1 MGQSDDVEDSTY
13 SRHQDLCQKLNMDAT
28 AASEAWK
35 SYETIRQN
43 YTLEVFFELLIILII
58 SHSIHCFRLINVVSS
73 SLNYKSKICFF
84 CCLSAIYK
92 SFNSPAQCLTLLNS
106 RFVLLNRLKR
116 TNLKQ

>member
-43 YTLEVFFELLIILII
+43 YTLEVRFELFPIPTVFNFIPLVYKIQ
-58 SHSIHCFRLINVVSS
+58 
-73 SLNYKSKICFF
+73 SLGF
-84 CCLSAIYK
+84 
-92 SFNSPAQCLTLLNS
+92 SFG
-106 RFVLLNRLKR
+106 NR
-116 TNLKQ
+116 